1 MAAKNNYV
9 DRKWE
14 LAKEYWFQNS
24 YKYWDAYLDSL
35 LEKSDDKL
43 EWYDKAMLNVNPD
56 LAAKRAAYQKSL
68 AKSNKLQSDLTNI
81 QSAQQFLQNNV
92 SQQKD
97 RINKLYDLQDKA
109 AAISASIQWTNRV
122 AGWLWAASNV
132 LNNSR
137 WITEAT
143 KHQQIL
149 QNDAQRESAL
159 ANVAQQEANLPSVLA
174 SLEQSK
180 ASIDQANANAELARA
195 QAKYYN
201 SQATKWS
208 WWWISSNKKN
218 NNNNN
223 NEESEVK
230 VVWDWDLHWYKYE
243 WWQLKDS
250 NGNVIYSWWLLEY
263 NWNLY
268 NEDWTKLIYDKDAN
282 KWYWLTVPKVNI
294 PDTTSLTWKR
304 MPAWTTIPTL
314 KKEMWTWSN
323 ITFTNVGN
331 RVSL

>member
-14 LAKEYWFQNS
+14 LAREYGFQNS
-24 YKYWDAYLDSL
+24 YKYWDPYLDSL
-35 LEKSDDKL
+35 LEKSDNKL

-56 LAAKRAAYQKSL
+56 LAAKREAYQKSL

-132 LNNSR
+132 LSNSR
-137 WITEAT
+137 WITDAQMQ
-143 KHQQIL
+143 QQIL
-149 QNDAQRESAL
+149 QNSAQRESAL
-159 ANVAQQEANLPSVLA
+159 SNVAQQEANLPSVLA
-174 SLEQSK
+174 SL
-180 ASIDQANANAELARA
+180 DQANANAELARA

-201 SQATKWS
+201 NQATTSASS
-208 WWWISSNKKN
+208 WWGSYSKKN

-223 NEESEVK
+223 NENESDYEILNWLDINWQHIDWVFIQDKDWNIYDTNWQPLK
-230 VVWDWDLHWYKYE
+230 V
-243 WWQLKDS
+243 WWQYTKEWMRILWWEDTKNTDETKEDKKKDNS
-250 NGNVIYSWWLLEY
+250 TTIKAFPTW
-263 NWNLY
+263 
-268 NEDWTKLIYDKDAN
+268 
-282 KWYWLTVPKVNI
+282 VNI
-294 PDTTSLTWKR
+294 P
-304 MPAWTTIPTL
+304 TL
-314 KKEMWTWSN
+314 WTWSLLWTN
-323 ITFTNVGN
+323 TNVKNVWFTKVGN

>member
-1 MAAKNNYV
+1 MAATNNYV

-14 LAKEYWFQNS
+14 LAREYGFQNS
-24 YKYWDAYLDSL
+24 YKYWDPYLDSL

-56 LAAKRAAYQKSL
+56 LAAKREAYQKSL

-132 LNNSR
+132 LSNSR
-137 WITEAT
+137 WITDAQMQ
-143 KHQQIL
+143 QQIL
-149 QNDAQRESAL
+149 QNSAQRESAL
-159 ANVAQQEANLPSVLA
+159 SNVAQQEANLPSVLA
-174 SLEQSK
+174 SLEQSR

-201 SQATKWS
+201 NQSTRSSWWTSS
-208 WWWISSNKKN
+208 WWWGWWWGGWWD
-218 NNNNN
+218 
-223 NEESEVK
+223 EVK
-230 VVWDWDLHWYKYE
+230 TVWDWDLHWYKYE

-250 NGNVIYSWWLLEY
+250 NGNVVYSWWLLEY

-268 NEDWTKLIYDKDAN
+268 NEDWTKLIYDKDEN
-282 KWYWLTVPKVNI
+282 KWYWLTVPKVN
-294 PDTTSLTWKR
+294 TTSLTWNR
-304 MPAWTTIPTL
+304 MPSWTVVPTL
-314 KKEMWTWSN
+314 KKEIWTWSN
-323 ITFTNVGN
+323 ISFTNVGN

>member
-14 LAKEYWFQNS
+14 LAREYGFQNS
-24 YKYWDAYLDSL
+24 YKYWDPYLDSL

-56 LAAKRAAYQKSL
+56 LAAKREAYQKSL

-132 LNNSR
+132 LSNSR
-137 WITEAT
+137 WITDAQMQ
-143 KHQQIL
+143 QQIL

-159 ANVAQQEANLPSVLA
+159 ANVAQQEANIPSVLA
-174 SLEQSK
+174 SL
-180 ASIDQANANAELARA
+180 DQANANAELARA
-195 QAKYYN
+195 QADYYWNYN
-201 SQATKWS
+201 STS
-208 WWWISSNKKN
+208 WWSSKWYSYSSWWDPDKK
-218 NNNNN
+218 
-223 NEESEVK
+223 K
-230 VVWDWDLHWYKYE
+230 E
-243 WWQLKDS
+243 WWDYTIINS
-250 NGNVIYSWWLLEY
+250 IDY
-263 NWNLY
+263 NWNKIKWAFLKDK
-268 NEDWTKLIYDKDAN
+268 DWNYYDATTWYKIYDAETKKWTPWFLSDADPDNLDSDTDTSKKDKDYWN
-282 KWYWLTVPKVNI
+282 KMPSWTVV
-294 PDTTSLTWKR
+294 
-304 MPAWTTIPTL
+304 PTL
-314 KKEMWTWSN
+314 KKEIWTWSN
-323 ITFTNVGN
+323 ISFTNVGN